1 MASERQ
7 HVEVVIT
14 LRPGADADGVADE
27 LRQHGLQVVPL
38 SAGLLVTGAEGKVRT
53 ALAAEHVREHVE
65 SVADVPLKRL
75 HGAD

>member
-7 HVEVVIT
+7 HIEVVFT
-14 LRPGADADGVADE
+14 LRPGADADGVAEE

-38 SAGLLVTGAEGKVRT
+38 TAGMLVTGDAGTVKT
-53 ALAAEHVREHVE
+53 ALAAERVREHVE
-65 SVADVPLKRL
+65 SAEVVPPKRL